1 MSTIDYLASARR
13 TFDIEISA
21 LQALKDSLGAAF
33 TEAVQRLL
41 ACRGRVVVT
50 GIGKSGHIG
59 RKIAA
64 TLASTGT
71 PAFFM
76 HAAEALHGDLGM
88 ITSDDLIIAISYSGA
103 AQELMTIL
111 NTAQRIGTPVIAITG
126 NPQSELAR
134 HANLN
139 LNVQV
144 EKEACPLNLAPTAS
158 TTATFVLG
166 DALAVACLQA
176 EGFTEHDFTRS
187 HPCGALV
194 RRLLT
199 YVRDI
204 MRRDEQLPTV
214 PTGTLIP
221 DARSEEHT

>member
-64 TLASTGT
+64 TFASTGT

-88 ITSDDLIIAISYSGA
+88 ITAQDLIIAISYSGT
-103 AQELMTIL
+103 AQELMTIVSI
-111 NTAQRIGTPVIAITG
+111 AQRLDTPVIAITG
-126 NPQSELAR
+126 HPQSELAQ
-134 HANLN
+134 HAQLH
-139 LNVQV
+139 LNVHV
-144 EKEACPLNLAPTAS
+144 PKEACPLNLAPTAS
-158 TTATFVLG
+158 TTATLVLG
-166 DALAVACLQA
+166 DALAVACL
-176 EGFTEHDFTRS
+176 
-187 HPCGALV
+187 
-194 RRLLT
+194 
-199 YVRDI
+199 
-204 MRRDEQLPTV
+204 
-214 PTGTLIP
+214 
-221 DARSEEHT
+221 DARRFTQEDLDRKSTRLN

>member
-64 TLASTGT
+64 TFASTGT

-76 HAAEALHGDLGM
+76 HAAEALHGDLGRV
-88 ITSDDLIIAISYSGA
+88 TDDALLMALSYSGTA
-103 AQELMTIL
+103 EDLITTL
-111 NTAQRIGTPVIAITG
+111 NIAQRIDSPFIAIPG
-126 NPQSELAR
+126 HPQPELAR
-134 HANLN
+134 NATVHHD
-139 LNVQV
+139 VHV
-144 EKEACPLNLAPTAS
+144 EKEARPLTLPPPASIPAPS
-158 TTATFVLG
+158 VLG
-166 DALAVACLQA
+166 DALAV
-176 EGFTEHDFTRS
+176 
-187 HPCGALV
+187 
-194 RRLLT
+194 
-199 YVRDI
+199 
-204 MRRDEQLPTV
+204 
-214 PTGTLIP
+214 
-221 DARSEEHT
+221 